1 MQNSA
6 SFHRCKCVC
15 DWNESTYNSRGRN
28 MQGLKH
34 AQEKPLPDEGL
45 RDVIEKEPTEVS
57 EDELVRLQDELAAE
71 REQGLRLLAEFDNYR
86 RRTNEERAFAEEDGK
101 REVLL
106 ALLDVMDDFDRALLH
121 VGTAPNAVADGL
133 RLIRQRF
140 SDVLLANGVTP
151 FDSEG
156 QPFDPTIHEAMTMI
170 DSDDGE
176 SGTVYSE
183 ARRGYLMN
191 GKLLRPALVAVLK

>member
-1 MQNSA
+1 
-6 SFHRCKCVC
+6 
-15 DWNESTYNSRGRN
+15 

-34 AQEKPLPDEGL
+34 AQEKLLPDEGL

-57 EDELVRLQDELAAE
+57 EDEVVRLQDELAAE
-71 REQGLRLLAEFDNYR
+71 RERGLRLLAEFDNYR
-86 RRTNEERAFAEEDGK
+86 RRTNEERTFAEDAGK
-101 REVLL
+101 REVLV

-121 VGTAPNAVADGL
+121 IGTAEDAVADGL
-133 RLIRQRF
+133 RLIRQRL

-156 QPFDPTIHEAMTMI
+156 QAFDPTLHEAMTMI
-170 DSDDGE
+170 DSDGGE
-176 SGTVYSE
+176 SGTVYAE

>member
-1 MQNSA
+1 
-6 SFHRCKCVC
+6 
-15 DWNESTYNSRGRN
+15 

-57 EDELVRLQDELAAE
+57 EDEVVRLQDELAAE
-71 REQGLRLLAEFDNYR
+71 RERGLRLLAEFDNYR